1 MRKGNGRENIKVIVL
16 TEKDRKL
23 LQSIDNSLK
32 DIKKGRIK
40 EFLSKKIRE
49 SS

>member
-1 MRKGNGRENIKVIVL
+1 MKNREKIKVIVL

-23 LQSIDNSLK
+23 LQNIDKSLT

-40 EFLSKKIRE
+40 EFLAEKSKKSR
-49 SS
+49 